1 MNAVHNVPLTDL
13 CAIYALGHC
22 AGDVTMSILGTLNL
36 IGHFNE
42 LLDLIHEC

>member
-1 MNAVHNVPLTDL
+1 MNAVHDVPLTDL

-22 AGDVTMSILGTLNL
+22 AGDVTMSILGTLR
-36 IGHFNE
+36 GHFNE